1 LDSAQQ
7 KYDTLLQRYAAQAKS
22 KEPSSLREEAFQ
34 LHEARKG
41 YLRASFDFCV
51 AAPQLRATLDRVIT
65 KTHSDLWREQTKAR
79 NKFSALDRFSME
91 MDRIR
96 SWSDSMDASEKIFR
110 NELLAARKEIEDQAR
125 QISRP
130 SRELDEYATSTV
142 PFLTTRGKEGAG
154 NTVEASEK
162 NGWLF
167 IRTLAGKPVRSIW
180 SRRWFFLKD
189 GSFGSLV
196 QSKSGVEESEKV
208 NLSNSLHCHLPH
220 YTDLPDWCPF
230 VQYQASLPGGTSIL
244 FRS

>member
-1 LDSAQQ
+1 
-7 KYDTLLQRYAAQAKS
+7 
-22 KEPSSLREEAFQ
+22 
-34 LHEARKG
+34 
-41 YLRASFDFCV
+41 
-51 AAPQLRATLDRVIT
+51 
-65 KTHSDLWREQTKAR
+65 
-79 NKFSALDRFSME
+79 
-91 MDRIR
+91 
-96 SWSDSMDASEKIFR
+96 MDASEKIFR

-142 PFLTTRGKEGAG
+142 PFLTTKGKEVAG

-208 NLSNSLHCHLPH
+208 NSLKK
-220 YTDLPDWCPF
+220 
-230 VQYQASLPGGTSIL
+230 SLPQL
-244 FRS
+244 ALMY